1 MLWRNNSELNVAVL
15 DPVSDQARFGMRY
28 CTGGY
33 IWQVTDH
40 RIGDLIADPNYP
52 YDF

>member
-1 MLWRNNSELNVAVL
+1 MLWRNNAEMNVAVL